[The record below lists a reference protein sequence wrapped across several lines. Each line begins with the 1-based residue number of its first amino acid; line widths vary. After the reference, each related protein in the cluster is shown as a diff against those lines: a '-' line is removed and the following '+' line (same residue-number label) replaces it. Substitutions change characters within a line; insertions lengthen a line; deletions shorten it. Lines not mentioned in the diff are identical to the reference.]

1 MAQQG
6 LQTVPAAR
14 GRRWLVGAV
23 IGMVGCVAGVPLA
36 HSQPFFDGPAYAF
49 PVTNMVGPAIVGSS
63 MGAYLERGEG
73 RGGNARRRETARG
86 EPSPLQIAQ
95 DARVSA
101 QVKDDFRRAL
111 VSAHPTR
118 QADIDKAMQRDWV
131 RGYADE
137 VARPNGLDPRNLADA
152 VTAYAVA
159 GWAIVHQ
166 QAQISPRAVRAV
178 RDQLRERL
186 AHDPA
191 LARLPAAERQR
202 MAESLMHHT
211 VLIMAQRTEAHRTRN
226 SALAQASAAHYRS
239 TLREGL
245 HVDMAQLVLTDQGF
259 APR

>member
-1 MAQQG
+1 MAQQD
-6 LQTVPAAR
+6 LQTLPGAR
-14 GRRWLVGAV
+14 RRCWLAGAV
-23 IGMVGCVAGVPLA
+23 LAVAGCVAAVPLA
-36 HSQPFFDGPAYAF
+36 HAQAFFDGPAYAF

-63 MGAYLERGEG
+63 MGAYLERG
-73 RGGNARRRETARG
+73 RSRDRNARRRETTPG
-86 EPSPLQIAQ
+86 NPYPLQVEQ

-118 QADIDKAMQRDWV
+118 QADIDKALRRDWV

-137 VARPNGLDPRNLADA
+137 IARPNGLDPRNLADA

-186 AHDPA
+186 AFDPE

-245 HVDMAQLVLTDQGF
+245 QVDMAQLDLTDQGF